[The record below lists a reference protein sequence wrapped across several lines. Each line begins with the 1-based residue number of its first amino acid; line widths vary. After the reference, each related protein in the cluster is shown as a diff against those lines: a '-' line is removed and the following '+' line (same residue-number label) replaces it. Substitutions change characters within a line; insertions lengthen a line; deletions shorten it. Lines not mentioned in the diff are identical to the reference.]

1 MLHRPKLA
9 AGDAYALLSNPR
21 RRETVETLLKAGE
34 TELSLRDLSELVATR
49 ETGCAPAPRTHRASV
64 YNALHQTH
72 LPKLHAL
79 DIVDYDPNRKLV
91 RPQPAV
97 RSLSRY
103 VDTVA
108 CFGLSWDEYYR
119 LLGIVSLCLVV
130 GVLAELPVVSAV
142 DPLVVT
148 SIALAV
154 FALSAAYQLYKIPPR
169 LSSLFN

>member
-1 MLHRPKLA
+1 MLHRNRLPE
-9 AGDAYALLSNPR
+9 GDAYALLSNPR
-21 RRETVETLLKAGE
+21 RRETVETLLEAAE
-34 TELSLRDLSELVATR
+34 AELSLRELSELVATR
-49 ETGCAPAPRTHRASV
+49 ETGCVPAPRTHRASV

-79 DIVDYDPNRKLV
+79 DIVDYDPNRKLI

-103 VDTVA
+103 IDTVA
-108 CFGLSWDEYYR
+108 CFGLPWDEYYR

-130 GVLAELPVVSAV
+130 GALAELPVVSAV

-154 FALSAAYQLYKIPPR
+154 FALSAAYQLYNIPAS
-169 LSSLFN
+169 LSTLFN

>member
-1 MLHRPKLA
+1 MLQRNKVPE
-9 AGDAYALLSNPR
+9 GDAYALLSNPR
-21 RRETVETLLKAGE
+21 RRETVLTLLEAQDA
-34 TELSLRDLSELVATR
+34 ELSLRELSELVATR
-49 ETGCAPAPRTHRASV
+49 ETGSAPAPRTHRASV

-72 LPKLHAL
+72 LPKLHAH

-119 LLGIVSLCLVV
+119 LLGIVSLCTVV
-130 GVLAELPVVSAV
+130 AVLAGFPVVSVV

-154 FALSAAYQLYKIPPR
+154 FALSAAYQLYKTPAGL
-169 LSSLFN
+169 LSSLT

>member
-9 AGDAYALLSNPR
+9 DGDAYTILSNPR
-21 RRETVETLLKAGE
+21 RRETVETLLAAGE
-34 TELSLRDLSELVATR
+34 TEFSLRDLSELVASR
-49 ETGCAPAPRTHRASV
+49 EAGCAPAPRPHRASV

-72 LPKLHAL
+72 QPKLHAL
-79 DIVDYDPNRKLV
+79 DIVDYDPNRKLI
-91 RPQPAV
+91 RPQPAA

-103 VDTVA
+103 LDTVA

-130 GVLAELPVVSAV
+130 GVLAGLPVVSAV

-148 SIALAV
+148 SIALGL
-154 FALSAAYQLYKIPPR
+154 FALSTAYQLYNIP
-169 LSSLFN
+169 LSRWSLFK

>member
-1 MLHRPKLA
+1 MLQRNKVPE
-9 AGDAYALLSNPR
+9 GEAYALLSNPR
-21 RRETVETLLKAGE
+21 RRETVLTLLEAQDA
-34 TELSLRDLSELVATR
+34 ELSLRELSERVATR
-49 ETGCAPAPRTHRASV
+49 ETGSAPAPRTHRASV

-91 RPQPAV
+91 RPQPMV

-119 LLGIVSLCLVV
+119 LLGIVSLCTVV
-130 GVLAELPVVSAV
+130 AVLAELPVVAAV
-142 DPLVVT
+142 DPLLIT
-148 SIALAV
+148 SIALV
-154 FALSAAYQLYKIPPR
+154 MFALSATYQLYKTPAGI
-169 LSSLFN
+169 LSSLN